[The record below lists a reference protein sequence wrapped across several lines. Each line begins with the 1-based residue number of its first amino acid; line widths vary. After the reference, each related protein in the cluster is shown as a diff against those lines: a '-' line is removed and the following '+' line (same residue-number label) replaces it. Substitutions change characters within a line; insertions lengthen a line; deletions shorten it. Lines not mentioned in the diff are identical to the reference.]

1 MHISQARLVVVDVE
15 TTGLSP
21 KDSRII
27 EIAAVAVSDGTTQ
40 GTFQSLIDPQCPLP
54 RQIQRLTGIRPSDLD
69 YAPVAADVIPEF
81 LEFLGDSVFVAHN
94 VTFDWQMVHGELQ
107 RLGLPDLTNPKLCT
121 VRLARRLLRELP
133 SKSLGSLIRFYGL
146 SSSGLHRALKDA
158 RMTAAILER
167 LLKRL
172 QSTYDICDIAGVLH
186 FQSQPYAKLQRQN
199 QHLARIKSDVLPRV
213 PASPGI
219 YTLLDS
225 SGRILYVG
233 RSKNLQQRVRSYFAG
248 IEGHPA
254 HTRKLVRA
262 TRDIDWQTTDTE
274 LEAVLLESREIKA
287 HKPRFNRA
295 AIDYRHR
302 PSLRLGYIKN
312 APWVTVVHYVRND
325 GATYFGPFGSRRE
338 AETIAAILVRIYG
351 ASPSSFQPAERL
363 AGVGL
368 TAARIGGRIVNEEIE
383 QVRAFLAGDYSRV
396 LEKLDLRMR
405 LASAKQKYELALQ
418 YRDWHAFVE
427 ALPPAMDFSGRS
439 ILKRHGAAVL
449 PNENGWELHLFA
461 FGCPVKTLVLPRNTA
476 LPRST
481 VDELIQVLAAS
492 RERLSVQ
499 HITEM
504 ALFAQWL
511 RQVDGRV
518 RLVWLTGLEQVR
530 DFERDIREHLK
541 SKPPHDQT
549 NGQAK
554 GTIARFEA

>member
-1 MHISQARLVVVDVE
+1 MNISQARLVVVDVE

-27 EIAAVAVSDGTTQ
+27 EIAAVAVSDGVVT

-54 RQIQRLTGIRPSDLD
+54 RQIQNLTGIRPSDLD
-69 YAPVAADVIPEF
+69 YAPVAADVMPEF
-81 LEFLGDSVFVAHN
+81 LDFLGDSVFVAHN
-94 VTFDWQMVHGELQ
+94 ATFDWQMVHGELQ
-107 RLGLPDLTNPKLCT
+107 RLGLPELTNPKLCT

-146 SSSGLHRALKDA
+146 SSGGLHRALKDA
-158 RMTAAILER
+158 RMTAAIMDR

-172 QSTYDICDIAGVLH
+172 KSTYDVCDVAGVLQ
-186 FQSQPYAKLQRQN
+186 FQSQPYAKLKRQK

-213 PASPGI
+213 PASPGV

-233 RSKNLQQRVRSYFAG
+233 RSKNLQRRVRSYFAG
-248 IEGHPA
+248 IEGHPER
-254 HTRKLVRA
+254 TRKLVRA
-262 TRDIDWQTTDTE
+262 TRDIDWQTTGTE

-295 AIDYRHR
+295 AVDYRHR
-302 PSLRLGYIKN
+302 PSLRLGRIKK

-325 GATYFGPFGSRRE
+325 SAEYFGPFGSRRE

-368 TAARIGGRIVNEEIE
+368 TAARIGGRIEDNKVERT
-383 QVRAFLAGDYSRV
+383 RAFLAGDYSEV
-396 LEKLDLRMR
+396 LAKLESRMR
-405 LASAKQKYELALQ
+405 RASDKQKYELALQ

-427 ALPPAMDFSGRS
+427 ALPSATAFAGRS
-439 ILKRHGAAVL
+439 IPDRHGAAIL
-449 PNENGWELHLFA
+449 ANENGWELHLFA
-461 FGCPVKTLVLPRNTA
+461 FGCPVKTLAVPRNTD
-476 LPRST
+476 LPECA
-481 VDELIQVLAAS
+481 VDELIQALAAPG
-492 RERLSVQ
+492 ERLSVQ

-511 RQVDGRV
+511 RQVADRV

-530 DFERDIREHLK
+530 EFEGAVGAHLK
-541 SKPPHDQT
+541 
-549 NGQAK
+549 
-554 GTIARFEA
+554 F